1 MNNKILI
8 NDFKSPIGDLLIGV
22 YKDQLCL
29 LDYTY
34 RKQRKRIDQRLQ
46 AHFKADYQ
54 KDTHPLMKKVKED
67 ILAYLAGDLQEFNL
81 PLLTAGTPFQQ
92 KVWDALLE
100 IPYGERLT
108 YLELAQKLGD
118 VKAVRA
124 VAGANGANAISIII
138 PCHRVV
144 ASNGGL
150 GGYAGGL
157 TIKKKLLLLE
167 QQNAPG
173 SPVQGRL
180 F

>member
-1 MNNKILI
+1 MTDKILI
-8 NDFKSPIGDLLIGV
+8 HDFKSPIGDLLIGI

-34 RKQRKRIDQRLQ
+34 RKQRQRIDQRLQ
-46 AHFKADYQ
+46 KYFNTDYQ

-67 ILAYLAGDLQEFNL
+67 IFAYLAGDLQEFHL

-100 IPYGERLT
+100 IPCGERLT
-108 YLELAQKLGD
+108 YLELAQKVGD

-157 TIKKKLLLLE
+157 TTKKKLLLLE
-167 QQNAPG
+167 QKYSG
-173 SPVQGRL
+173 QGPKQGLL